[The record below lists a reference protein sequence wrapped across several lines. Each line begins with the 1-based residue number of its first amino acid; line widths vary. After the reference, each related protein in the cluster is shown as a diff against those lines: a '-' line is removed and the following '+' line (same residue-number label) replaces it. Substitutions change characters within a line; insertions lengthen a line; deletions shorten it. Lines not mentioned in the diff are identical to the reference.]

1 MSFCWP
7 GAPFSDLSLTW
18 QGLTAL
24 VQHWFSETSSKPHWW
39 HMHGTNSNPESAQRL
54 LSDLQVIGIAL
65 PDTFHCEMDFEEN
78 LEHPKKDLH
87 IQQLFPPSP
96 IYATMLIY
104 FFSISLLSFFNGPII
119 PCENIV
125 RIGIEWCIYR
135 QFLNLII
142 DALTICYSLV
152 GFMFL
157 ECRCVFKNKIFF
169 FFCISVTS
177 LHPMRAKPQ
186 SFCEA

>member
-1 MSFCWP
+1 
-7 GAPFSDLSLTW
+7 
-18 QGLTAL
+18 
-24 VQHWFSETSSKPHWW
+24 
-39 HMHGTNSNPESAQRL
+39 MHGTNSNPESAQRL

-78 LEHPKKDLH
+78 LEHAKKDLH

-152 GFMFL
+152 GFVFL
-157 ECRCVFKNKIFF
+157 ECTCVFKNKIFF
-169 FFCISVTS
+169 FFLHICNFSASHEGQATELLWGIVIRRNRNCFMSV
-177 LHPMRAKPQ
+177 
-186 SFCEA
+186 